1 MPSGNSSSSLE
12 CITLVI
18 NSSIEMRE
26 FSEEELNSV
35 TNGYQNKVSKRT
47 FGAVFRGTVQHVS
60 IAVKVVDPV
69 RFLFNQF
76 TPPQLCLTCSFKVLL
91 TTTSRSTFAP
101 EIQAL

>member
-1 MPSGNSSSSLE
+1 
-12 CITLVI
+12 
-18 NSSIEMRE
+18 MRE

-35 TNGYQNKVSKRT
+35 TNGYQNRVSKGT
-47 FGAVFRGTVQHVS
+47 FGAVFRRTVQHVS

-69 RFLFNQF
+69 FNQF

-91 TTTSRSTFAP
+91 TDTSRSTFAT